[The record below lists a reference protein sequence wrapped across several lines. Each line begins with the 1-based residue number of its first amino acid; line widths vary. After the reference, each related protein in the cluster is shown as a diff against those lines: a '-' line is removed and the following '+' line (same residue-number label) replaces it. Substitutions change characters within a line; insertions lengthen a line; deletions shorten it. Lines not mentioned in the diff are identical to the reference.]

1 MASILK
7 TDKIE
12 GVTASGTVQ
21 MPAGHVIQSAFHQWN
36 TETSTSSTSFVTVTG
51 SEFNFTAKSST
62 SLLHVRFDVSTN
74 FKRNDVNAGGTL
86 KILIDGSDITGS
98 PIQGYMFY
106 INQDNNPVE
115 FYGYEGFETEISAT
129 NTSQKTIKLQT
140 RNYTS
145 GNSNLVRI
153 NQGGYFYSSIKVQDI
168 AQ

>member
-1 MASILK
+1 MSTLK
-7 TDKIE
+7 VDTIQGKT
-12 GVTASGTVQ
+12 TAGTVA

-36 TETSTSSTSFVTVTG
+36 TETSTSSTSFVDVTG

-98 PIQGYMFY
+98 PTQSYMFY

-140 RNYTS
+140 KNHIS
-145 GNSNLVRI
+145 GNSNLIRI
-153 NQGGYFYSSIKVQDI
+153 NQGGYYYSSIKVQEI